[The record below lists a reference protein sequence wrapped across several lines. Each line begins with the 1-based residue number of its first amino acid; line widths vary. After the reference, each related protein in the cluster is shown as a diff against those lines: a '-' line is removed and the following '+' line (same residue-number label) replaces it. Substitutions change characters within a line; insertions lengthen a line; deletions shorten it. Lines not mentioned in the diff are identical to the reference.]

1 MLFIF
6 SARKNEV
13 TCRALRGGGCWP
25 RGDLGLKRRQVG
37 RAEGAGTL
45 EPGGP
50 WSQEEQARG
59 WGLWQGVGP
68 VARGGARAAL
78 F

>member
-1 MLFIF
+1 M
-6 SARKNEV
+6 
-13 TCRALRGGGCWP
+13 
-25 RGDLGLKRRQVG
+25 G